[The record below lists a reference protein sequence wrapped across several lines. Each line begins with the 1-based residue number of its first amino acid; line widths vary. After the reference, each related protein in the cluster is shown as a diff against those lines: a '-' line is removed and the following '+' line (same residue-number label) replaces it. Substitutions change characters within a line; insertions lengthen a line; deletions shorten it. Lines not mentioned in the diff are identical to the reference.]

1 MIPTTRLPHESAKA
15 YAAFLT
21 YVELGD
27 KRSLR
32 AVGQKLGKSTTIIER
47 WSSEWKW
54 GERIA
59 ALQVAEHDRQ
69 VAVDAQAKLETAR
82 AKEQL
87 TIRVQKRA
95 ADQFEKLHDKAD
107 ELLAMPIRET
117 KIEKFTAPDGKVYKQ
132 MIVTPVQ
139 PGHLNAAARMI
150 EAADT
155 LGRLAAGLPTS
166 NAGVMGKGGAPLGSN
181 EPVELNVYLTEDGDS
196 TEVRKLF
203 GKRPPHL
210 KNLG

>member
-1 MIPTTRLPHESAKA
+1 MIATTRLPYESAKA
-15 YAAFLT
+15 YNAFRI
-21 YVELGD
+21 YAEMGD

-132 MIVTPVQ
+132 MIVKPAQ
-139 PGHLNAAARMI
+139 PGHLNAATRMI

-166 NAGVMGKGGAPLGSN
+166 NTGKDGFVGETLPM
-181 EPVELNVYLTEDGDS
+181 ELNVYLTRNADGDEI
-196 TEVRKLF
+196 TKLY
-203 GKRPPHL
+203 GERPSHL
-210 KNLG
+210 KNLGLGE